1 MLKELAE
8 LEMQFLK
15 RIFAHSSKKSLSFHV
30 VVRYIIDLVPRYNI
44 DLHIHS
50 CIVVIVPESH
60 NAFFFTFVSA
70 LSIIDCVFSPCGVNT
85 LVLTYITPRELK
97 AEGFAYCGGG
107 RTW

>member
-60 NAFFFTFVSA
+60 NAFFSH
-70 LSIIDCVFSPCGVNT
+70 LSLPYPLLIVYFH
-85 LVLTYITPRELK
+85 LVV
-97 AEGFAYCGGG
+97 
-107 RTW
+107 